1 MMARIRSLAILTH
14 FSEISDPRI
23 DRTKHHNLQ
32 DMIVVAI
39 CAAICGAN
47 GWADV
52 ERFGKAK
59 IEWLRQFVSLKNGI
73 PSHDTFGRVF
83 AMLDPA
89 EFYTCMH
96 NWLRNFRLSLK
107 GQHVAID
114 GKTLRGSH
122 DRRKG
127 FSALHMVSAWASGLR
142 LNLGQNSVDDKS
154 NEIPAVA
161 ELLQL
166 LQLKGAIVTLDAMHC
181 QKDTAELIRKGGA
194 DYILMVKGN
203 QPTLYK
209 TLMDLFLQYGEVN
222 YKVPGLRCCRTRET
236 NHGRFEERIHY
247 VIRAPRELR
256 GKWKDMQTIGMIY
269 RRREYNGKIE
279 EETQFFITSL
289 PPQVR
294 KIAAFVR
301 DHWKIENNLHWV
313 LDVTFGEDSSRI
325 RTGTAPEIAS
335 VFRRIALTI
344 LQQDTT
350 VKDTIRGKRMRAGW
364 DCGVLESILLS
375 SKQF

>member
-1 MMARIRSLAILTH
+1 MARIRSLVILTH
-14 FSEISDPRI
+14 FTGITDPRI
-23 DRTKHHNLQ
+23 DRTKYHDLQ

-39 CAAICGAN
+39 CATICGAN

-59 IEWLRQFVSLKNGI
+59 IEWLRQFVPLKNGI

-83 AMLDPA
+83 AMLDTV
-89 EFYTCMH
+89 EFYNCMH

-122 DRRKG
+122 DRAKG

-142 LNLGQNSVDDKS
+142 LNLGHKSVDDKS
-154 NEIPAVA
+154 NEIPAAA

-181 QKDTAELIRKGGA
+181 QQNTAELIRKGGA
-194 DYILMVKGN
+194 DYILIVKGN
-203 QPTLYK
+203 QPTLRDK
-209 TLMDLFLQYGEVN
+209 LMKLFLQYGDMN
-222 YKVPGLRCCRTRET
+222 YKVPGLRCHRTTET

-247 VIRAPRELR
+247 AIRAPRELR
-256 GKWKDMQTIGMIY
+256 GKWKDVQTIGMIY
-269 RRREYNGKIE
+269 RRREYNGKVE

-289 PPQVR
+289 PPTVR
-294 KIAAFVR
+294 KIARFVR

-313 LDVTFGEDSSRI
+313 LDVTFGEDASRI

-335 VFRRIALTI
+335 VFRRMALTI

-364 DCGVLESILLS
+364 DCEVLESILHS
-375 SKQF
+375 SKQI

>member
-1 MMARIRSLAILTH
+1 MARIHSLAILTH
-14 FSEISDPRI
+14 FCAISDPRI

-59 IEWLRQFVSLKNGI
+59 IEWLRQFVSLKNGM

-83 AMLDPA
+83 AMLDPT

-122 DRRKG
+122 DRKNG

-142 LNLGQNSVDDKS
+142 LNLGQKSVDDKS

-181 QKDTAELIRKGGA
+181 QRDTAELIRRGEA

-203 QPTLYK
+203 QPTLYQ
-209 TLMDLFLQYGEVN
+209 TLLDRFLQYGEAD
-222 YKVPGLRCCRTRET
+222 YQVPGLRCCRTTET

-247 VIRAPRELR
+247 AIRAPRELQAQ
-256 GKWKDMQTIGMIY
+256 WKDLQTIGMIY
-269 RRREYNGKIE
+269 RRREHKGKIQ

-289 PPQVR
+289 PPRVR

-313 LDVTFGEDSSRI
+313 LDVTFGEDGSRI
-325 RTGTAPEIAS
+325 RTGAAPEIAS

-350 VKDTIRGKRMRAGW
+350 VKDTIRGKRMLAGW

>member
-1 MMARIRSLAILTH
+1 
-14 FSEISDPRI
+14 
-23 DRTKHHNLQ
+23 
-32 DMIVVAI
+32 MIVVAI
-39 CAAICGAN
+39 CAVICGAN

-52 ERFGKAK
+52 ERFGRAR
-59 IEWLRQFVSLKNGI
+59 IEWLRQFVPLENGV

-83 AMLDPA
+83 AMLDTV
-89 EFYTCMH
+89 EFYNCMH

-122 DRRKG
+122 DRGKG
-127 FSALHMVSAWASGLR
+127 FAALHMVSAWASGLR
-142 LNLGQNSVDDKS
+142 LNLGQKSVDDKS

-181 QKDTAELIRKGGA
+181 QQNTAELIRKGGA
-194 DYILMVKGN
+194 DYILMVNRN
-203 QPTLYK
+203 QPTLHDK
-209 TLMDLFLQYGEVN
+209 LTKLFLKYNEVN
-222 YKVPGLRCCRTRET
+222 YKVPGLRSCRTKET
-236 NHGRFEERIHY
+236 NRGRLEERIY
-247 VIRAPRELR
+247 YAIRAPHELR
-256 GKWKDMQTIGMIY
+256 GKWKDLQTVGMIH

-279 EETQFFITSL
+279 EETLFFITNL
-289 PPQVR
+289 PPTVR

-313 LDVTFGEDSSRI
+313 LDVTFAEDSSRI

-335 VFRRIALTI
+335 VFRRMALTI
-344 LQQDTT
+344 LQQDNT

-364 DCGVLESILLS
+364 DCGVLESILLG
-375 SKQF
+375 SKQI

>member
-1 MMARIRSLAILTH
+1 MARTRSLAILTH

-59 IEWLRQFVSLKNGI
+59 IDWLRQFVPLTNGT

-83 AMLDPA
+83 AMLDPT

-122 DRRKG
+122 DSVKG

-142 LNLGQNSVDDKS
+142 LNLGQKSVDDKS

-166 LQLKGAIVTLDAMHC
+166 LKLKGAIVTLDAMHC

-203 QPTLYK
+203 QPTLHA
-209 TLMDLFLQYGEVN
+209 TLMDLFRQYGEVD
-222 YKVPGLRCCRTRET
+222 YKVAGLRRCRTTET
-236 NHGRFEERIHY
+236 NRGRFEERVCY
-247 VIRAPRELR
+247 VIRAPRKLQ
-256 GKWKDMQTIGMIY
+256 GKWKDVHTIGMIY
-269 RRREYNGKIE
+269 RRRECNGKIE
-279 EETQFFITSL
+279 EETHFFITSL
-289 PPQVR
+289 PPTVR
-294 KIAAFVR
+294 KIAEFLR
-301 DHWKIENNLHWV
+301 DHWKIENTLHWV

-325 RTGTAPEIAS
+325 RTGAAPEIAS
-335 VFRRIALTI
+335 VFRRLALTI

-364 DCGVLESILLS
+364 DCEVLESILLS
-375 SKQF
+375 SKQI

>member
-1 MMARIRSLAILTH
+1 MARIRSLAILTH

-23 DRTKHHNLQ
+23 DRTKYHNLQ

-59 IEWLRQFVSLKNGI
+59 TDWLRQFVSLENGI

-83 AMLDPA
+83 SMLDPTK
-89 EFYTCMH
+89 FYTCMH

-122 DRRKG
+122 DSAKG
-127 FSALHMVSAWASGLR
+127 CSALHMVSAWASGLR
-142 LNLGQNSVDDKS
+142 LDLGQVSVDDKS

-166 LQLKGAIVTLDAMHC
+166 LKLKGAIVTLDAMHC

-203 QPTLYK
+203 QPTLHT
-209 TLMDLFLQYGEVN
+209 TLLDLFLEYGELN
-222 YKVPGLRCCRTRET
+222 YKVPELRCCRTTET
-236 NHGRFEERIHY
+236 NRGRFEERICY
-247 VIRAPRELR
+247 AIRAPRELR
-256 GKWKDMQTIGMIY
+256 GKWKDVHTIGMIY
-269 RRREYNGKIE
+269 RRGKYNGKIE
-279 EETQFFITSL
+279 EETHFFITGL
-289 PPQVR
+289 PPTVR
-294 KIAAFVR
+294 KIATFLR
-301 DHWKIENNLHWV
+301 DHWKIENTLHWV

-325 RTGTAPEIAS
+325 RTGDRLGFSPLGPYDIA
-335 VFRRIALTI
+335 T
-344 LQQDTT
+344 
-350 VKDTIRGKRMRAGW
+350 GHYCKRHNQRKTNASWLGLPRPRV
-364 DCGVLESILLS
+364 D
-375 SKQF
+375 FA

>member
-1 MMARIRSLAILTH
+1 MARIRSFAILTH
-14 FSEISDPRI
+14 FSEISDPRV
-23 DRTKHHNLQ
+23 DRTKYHNLQ

-59 IEWLRQFVSLKNGI
+59 IEWLRQFVPLKNGV

-83 AMLDPA
+83 AMLDTA

-122 DRRKG
+122 DRSKG

-161 ELLQL
+161 ELLRL

-181 QKDTAELIRKGGA
+181 QADTAELIRKAGA

-203 QPTLYK
+203 QPTLHE
-209 TLMDLFLQYGEVN
+209 TLMDLFMQYEEVN
-222 YKVPGLRCCRTRET
+222 YKVPGLRCCRTTET
-236 NHGRFEERIHY
+236 NHGRLEERIHY
-247 VIRAPRELR
+247 AIRAPRELR
-256 GKWKDMQTIGMIY
+256 EKWKDLQTVGMVY
-269 RRREYNGKIE
+269 RRREFNGKIE
-279 EETQFFITSL
+279 EEAQFFIASL
-289 PPQVR
+289 PPRVR
-294 KIAAFVR
+294 DIAKFVR
-301 DHWKIENNLHWV
+301 DHWKIENNVHWV

-325 RTGTAPEIAS
+325 RTGTAPELAS

-364 DCGVLESILLS
+364 DCRVLESILLS

>member
-1 MMARIRSLAILTH
+1 MARIRSFAILTH

-23 DRTKHHNLQ
+23 DRTKYHNLQ

-59 IEWLRQFVSLKNGI
+59 IEWLRQFVPLKNGV

-83 AMLDPA
+83 AMLDTA

-122 DRRKG
+122 DRSKG

-154 NEIPAVA
+154 NEIPAVT

-181 QKDTAELIRKGGA
+181 QADTAEQIRKGGGRLHLDGERQSTHA
-194 DYILMVKGN
+194 SRNTDEPVHAIRGGE
-203 QPTLYK
+203 
-209 TLMDLFLQYGEVN
+209 LQSAG
-222 YKVPGLRCCRTRET
+222 
-236 NHGRFEERIHY
+236 
-247 VIRAPRELR
+247 
-256 GKWKDMQTIGMIY
+256 
-269 RRREYNGKIE
+269 
-279 EETQFFITSL
+279 TSL
-289 PPQVR
+289 LSNY
-294 KIAAFVR
+294 R
-301 DHWKIENNLHWV
+301 DQ
-313 LDVTFGEDSSRI
+313 SR
-325 RTGTAPEIAS
+325 T
-335 VFRRIALTI
+335 L
-344 LQQDTT
+344 
-350 VKDTIRGKRMRAGW
+350 
-364 DCGVLESILLS
+364 
-375 SKQF
+375 

>member
-14 FSEISDPRI
+14 FSEVSDPRI
-23 DRTKHHNLQ
+23 DRTKYHNLQ

-122 DRRKG
+122 DRKKG

-181 QKDTAELIRKGGA
+181 QKDTAKLIRKGGA
-194 DYILMVKGN
+194 D
-203 QPTLYK
+203 
-209 TLMDLFLQYGEVN
+209 
-222 YKVPGLRCCRTRET
+222 
-236 NHGRFEERIHY
+236 
-247 VIRAPRELR
+247 A
-256 GKWKDMQTIGMIY
+256 
-269 RRREYNGKIE
+269 
-279 EETQFFITSL
+279 TS
-289 PPQVR
+289 Q
-294 KIAAFVR
+294 
-301 DHWKIENNLHWV
+301 
-313 LDVTFGEDSSRI
+313 
-325 RTGTAPEIAS
+325 
-335 VFRRIALTI
+335 
-344 LQQDTT
+344 
-350 VKDTIRGKRMRAGW
+350 
-364 DCGVLESILLS
+364 
-375 SKQF
+375 